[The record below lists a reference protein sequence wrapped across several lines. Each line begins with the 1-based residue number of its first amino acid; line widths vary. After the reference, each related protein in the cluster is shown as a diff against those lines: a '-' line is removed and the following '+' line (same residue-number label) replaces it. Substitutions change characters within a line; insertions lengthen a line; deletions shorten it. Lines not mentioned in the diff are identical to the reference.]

1 MPRQVS
7 DLLVS
12 WVCQAGRGNIMEVW
26 RLAPLC
32 LMWCF
37 WREQNYVKSFEAIA
51 EEDHVQHFIYLDIGT
66 S

>member
-37 WREQNYVKSFEAIA
+37 WREQNYVKSFEDVEIL
-51 EEDHVQHFIYLDIGT
+51 VL
-66 S
+66 